1 MAFGLKYELLCTTV
15 KGNLYKARIYFDG
28 YTGNPIDRNVPVS
41 PFILKKDKAD
51 IIRGTSF
58 NFSIREEA
66 DFEFLEFYTN
76 NSKAVKVELYN
87 PSNVLIWTGYN
98 LPQQYQVP
106 YVPCPVNVTFSAS
119 DGLGLLKNESFALTG
134 RNSQLDI
141 IRYCVDKIG
150 LGLGYSIAINLFEV
164 SHNHLRT
171 PLEQTFIDSEIFA
184 GLNCYEAIEKILINY
199 NAEITQR
206 RGRWAI
212 TRSADKKSARMLYT
226 SAGVYETTEA
236 APSILDLGY
245 PGTGIY
251 VTPKNSLQF
260 SLEPGGK
267 QVKISHDYGRKDSL
281 LINPDFSKFVSNA
294 FTGWSKL
301 GTFTPEQR
309 FDSNGNPFAFIPGN
323 NDTSDCLYQDIEIE
337 ASAGED
343 FDLSLEMGVLA
354 YRLYGGIPIPI
365 PVDLQFNVALIPV
378 GGTLANAKFLSKDGW
393 KDTLTSVIT
402 TVTSQIGGIPKL
414 NKLEIITHEIPFSG
428 TLQVSLYRI
437 SATQLYQYTF
447 SGVAWGNVDL
457 KFITADGKLYPTG
470 LETLAEFPDST
481 EPNNLDDI
489 ELLAADAPDLPNA
502 RLLYKNITWLS
513 DGSPT
518 TDWPDYSILQQL
530 ARSLASDNRVARQ
543 KLTGEIKGVII
554 AFDSIIK
561 HSYNDNREFE
571 ISEGEWDIYEETF
584 NVTLLELLAWSNEEV
599 TFSSVDSSSSS
610 SGGSGGSSSS
620 SSSSAISPDIT
631 KMGTLAPFFELMN
644 PGETNE
650 YLRVKL
656 AIACDYDFQAYS
668 DFSQFPS
675 SIWESL
681 PIASLTV
688 LGGVKIGTGLSIDSN
703 GILSAAGGMVYPDA
717 GIPLSTG
724 SAWGTSITNNSAN
737 WNTAYGWGNHASAGY
752 VTGTPWTSM
761 GYLTS
766 QTYPAVGISLSTG
779 SAWGT
784 SITDN
789 SANWNTA
796 YGWGNHAS
804 AGYLTSQTYPGSG
817 IALSTGSAWST
828 SITDNSAN
836 WNTAYSWG
844 NHAIAGY
851 ASYPSGLGLAVTTGS
866 AWGSTIATNKVPIF
880 SSAITGTPSST
891 TYLRG
896 DGSWQT
902 ISSGVTPTDNILHWD
917 GTNSWYVPY
926 TTQAAGK
933 FDSSS
938 TNPLHSNRLNY
949 DGNLYT
955 NKLYLTGSG
964 GGVLI
969 FTGKMD
975 SYELIQ
981 FNHSLIGPAGDNDNV
996 GIEFNIEGS
1005 RKDSVKSFASNS
1017 ISGLPNYLCIS
1028 HFHPSA
1034 LGGIKI
1040 LVRPGE
1046 TIAFG
1051 HSDTYATT
1059 ELVLTTTATFSL
1071 PVLTAASVAANAG
1084 LRIPHGTAPSA
1095 PVNGDM
1101 WTTTAGLYI
1110 RINGTTVG
1118 PLN

>member
-1 MAFGLKYELLCTTV
+1 LKYELLCTTV

-28 YTGNPIDRNVPVS
+28 YVGSPIDRNVPLS

-87 PSNVLIWTGYN
+87 PSNALIWTGYN

-119 DGLGLLKNESFALTG
+119 DGLGLLKNESFTLTG

-150 LGLGYSIAINLFEV
+150 LGLGYSIAINLFEIE
-164 SHNHLRT
+164 NHSETLT
-171 PLEQTFIDSEIFA
+171 PLSLTDEDCENFSA
-184 GLNCYEAIEKILINY
+184 LNCYEVIEKILIKY

-212 TRSADKKSARMLYT
+212 TRSADKKSSRMLY
-226 SAGVYETTEA
+226 SSGGAYQTTESGPA
-236 APSILDLGY
+236 ILDLGY

-309 FDSNGNPFAFIPGN
+309 LDSNGNPFAFIPGN

-365 PVDLQFNVALIPV
+365 PVDLQFNIALIPV

-437 SATQLYQYTF
+437 SATQLYHYTF

-470 LETLAEFPDST
+470 LETLAEFPNST
-481 EPNNLDDI
+481 EPNNLADI
-489 ELLAADAPDLPNA
+489 ELLTADAPDLPNA
-502 RLLYKNITWLS
+502 GSLYKNITWFN
-513 DGSPT
+513 GYPT
-518 TDWPDYSILQQL
+518 TRWHVLGDSANYTILQQL

-681 PIASLTV
+681 PIASPTV

-703 GILSAAGGMVYPDA
+703 GILSAAAGMVYPDA

-724 SAWGTSITNNSAN
+724 SAWG
-737 WNTAYGWGNHASAGY
+737 
-752 VTGTPWTSM
+752 
-761 GYLTS
+761 
-766 QTYPAVGISLSTG
+766 
-779 SAWGT
+779 
-784 SITDN
+784 
-789 SANWNTA
+789 
-796 YGWGNHAS
+796 
-804 AGYLTSQTYPGSG
+804 
-817 IALSTGSAWST
+817 T

-955 NKLYLTGSG
+955 NILYLTGSG

-969 FTGKMD
+969 FTGKQD

-981 FNHSLIGPAGDNDNV
+981 FNHSYIGPAGDNDNV
-996 GIEFNIEGS
+996 GIEFNIEGT
-1005 RKDSVKSFASNS
+1005 RKDFIKSLASNFTAA
-1017 ISGLPNYLCIS
+1017 PNYMIIN
-1028 HFHPSA
+1028 HYHPST
-1034 LGGIKI
+1034 LGGIRI
-1040 LVRPGE
+1040 CVQPGE
-1046 TIAFG
+1046 TLGLG
-1051 HSDTYATT
+1051 HSTVYAPTD
-1059 ELVLTTTATFSL
+1059 LVLTTLATFGL
-1071 PVLTAASVAANAG
+1071 PVITTASVAGNAG